1 MKDDKPVYPFGV
13 IPAQVFMD
21 ERLTL
26 ETMRVL
32 GALYTFR
39 DKHTSLAFPS
49 RDELSSR
56 CTAMH
61 PSNISEATTKL
72 VELGWLVKEGK
83 GGNSRATRYT
93 IRVPD
98 VVDEM
103 AARHRAI
110 SESRRE
116 KRVAE
121 QATVAQSATVA
132 EQAIPP
138 VADEA
143 TRGYSPAG
151 YTQRVAQQATRIEHT
166 NGTDQ
171 LGTDQGTELPAPKKS
186 GASQKSPCPGTEV
199 WNAYSTAYFHRYGTE
214 PVRNAKVNGVIK
226 QFVDRI
232 GANEAP
238 HVADFYVKHNKKYY
252 IEKTH
257 DISVMLSDAEGL
269 RTQWA
274 TGRTMTSA
282 RASQID
288 STATNANAVNEAI
301 EMWKRREKNAAI

>member
-1 MKDDKPVYPFGV
+1 MSGTNDKPVYPFGV

-110 SESRRE
+110 SETRRE

-151 YTQRVAQQATRIEHT
+151 YTQRVAQQATRIEQT

-171 LGTDQGTELPAPKKS
+171 LGTDQVTEAVTPKKS
-186 GASQKSPCPGTEV
+186 RASKDKPSNFPLLAEVEKQVISDFLAVRDAKNLPLTE
-199 WNAYSTAYFHRYGTE
+199 TALKGIKREADKLGYTLEQALTTCCERGWAGFKADWILKE
-214 PVRNAKVNGVIK
+214 QAQAAKVPISK
-226 QFVDRI
+226 EQEKREATERARARI
-232 GANEAP
+232 FGANPTEKDITHEA
-238 HVADFYVKHNKKYY
+238 
-252 IEKTH
+252 TR
-257 DISVMLSDAEGL
+257 L
-269 RTQWA
+269 
-274 TGRTMTSA
+274 
-282 RASQID
+282 
-288 STATNANAVNEAI
+288 
-301 EMWKRREKNAAI
+301 